1 MDPMGLRALNAIA
14 SASLP
19 LFHFRSRAPHLIRR
33 RPFFSVQNKPN
44 SCHFPLSHSSLCS
57 SSKACRGN
65 ALPYGFGGAA
75 SKNPTTKEFLQVVLV
90 SPQYSIGISG

>member
-19 LFHFRSRAPHLIRR
+19 LFHFRCRAPNLIRR
-33 RPFFSVQNKPN
+33 RSFCSVQNKPN
-44 SCHFPLSHSSLCS
+44 SCHFPFYQSLLCS
-57 SSKACRGN
+57 SSKTCRGD

-75 SKNPTTKEFLQVVLV
+75 SKNQTTKEFLQVVLV
-90 SPQYSIGISG
+90 SPQRTAIGL